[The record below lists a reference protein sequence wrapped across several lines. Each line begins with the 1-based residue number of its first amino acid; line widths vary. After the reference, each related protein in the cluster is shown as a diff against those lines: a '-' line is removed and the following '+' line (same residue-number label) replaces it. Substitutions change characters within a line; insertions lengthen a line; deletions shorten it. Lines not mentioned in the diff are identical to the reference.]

1 MEKSGAAKKELLS
14 GHTHYIA
21 DCHLYPQH
29 FKESGHIP
37 AEATHITIDHIHIPQ
52 DALVGDTVI
61 VSESVP
67 SKGTFV
73 DLSLFEAFN
82 GIVSLEL
89 KGSSS
94 QDVAASIRNLQ
105 KQAALH
111 LMDELVKG

>member
-1 MEKSGAAKKELLS
+1 M
-14 GHTHYIA
+14 
-21 DCHLYPQH
+21 
-29 FKESGHIP
+29 
-37 AEATHITIDHIHIPQ
+37 
-52 DALVGDTVI
+52 I